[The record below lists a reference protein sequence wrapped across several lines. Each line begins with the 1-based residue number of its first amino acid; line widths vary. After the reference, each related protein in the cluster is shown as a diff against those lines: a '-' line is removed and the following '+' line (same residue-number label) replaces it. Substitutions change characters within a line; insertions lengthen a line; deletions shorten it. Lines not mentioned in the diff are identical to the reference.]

1 MLITNNILL
10 GNLNNE
16 YKNNKKKNIITEKGL
31 NWNLNFIDN
40 NQLKEIISVISEFI
54 FTGNIYQLDTRNAVS
69 IKSMFKNSKLKT
81 KFIKSMNSLL
91 KNSKFIV
98 DIS

>member
-31 NWNLNFIDN
+31 N
-40 NQLKEIISVISEFI
+40 
-54 FTGNIYQLDTRNAVS
+54 
-69 IKSMFKNSKLKT
+69 
-81 KFIKSMNSLL
+81 
-91 KNSKFIV
+91 
-98 DIS
+98 